1 MSAPESYGEL
11 NAISCD
17 LVRDLSRVV
26 ADRMRRNLYEMRA
39 GLRALL
45 SEEDPRASTGD
56 FGSVVLRWAHAIGV
70 AMLAGLVA
78 GVLVIGLGGRLA
90 MRISG
95 ILGGQT
101 AAGLLT
107 ENNNVVGEITVGG
120 TLFLIVSG
128 ATYGVLF
135 GMLYVAVRPLLTPL
149 GRWQPFTFGVLFFL
163 VFGFTF
169 INPENSDFR
178 RFGPSVVN
186 VAMFGAIFV
195 LFGMTLASLTTA
207 LDPRDAAAPGAP
219 RIGVG
224 RMRLTT
230 LITALL
236 AIPVL
241 AGAWQTVVSIARILT
256 GR

>member
-26 ADRMRRNLYEMRA
+26 ADRMRRNLHEMRA

-56 FGSVVLRWAHAIGV
+56 FGSVLLRWAHAIGV

-78 GVLVIGLGGRLA
+78 GALVIGLGGRLA

-101 AAGLLT
+101 AAGLMT
-107 ENNNVVGEITVGG
+107 DNKNVVGEITAAGTLSLVVGG
-120 TLFLIVSG
+120 AV
-128 ATYGVLF
+128 YGVLF
-135 GMLYVAVRPLLTPL
+135 GILYVAVRPLLTPL
-149 GRWQPFTFGVLFFL
+149 GRWQPFAFGVLFFL

-169 INPENSDFR
+169 IDPRNSDFQ
-178 RFGPSVVN
+178 RFGPPVVN
-186 VAMFGAIFV
+186 VALFASIFV
-195 LFGMTLASLTTA
+195 VFGMALASLTA
-207 LDPRDAAAPGAP
+207 GLDPRDAVTPGA
-219 RIGVG
+219 RRMSIGRVK
-224 RMRLTT
+224 LTT
-230 LITALL
+230 LFTVLL

-241 AGAWQTVVSIARILT
+241 AASWQTVVSIARILT